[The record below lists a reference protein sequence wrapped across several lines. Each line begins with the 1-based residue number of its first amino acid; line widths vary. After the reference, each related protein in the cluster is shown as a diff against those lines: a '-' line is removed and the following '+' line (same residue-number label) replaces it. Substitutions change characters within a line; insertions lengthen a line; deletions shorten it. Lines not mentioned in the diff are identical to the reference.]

1 MRSMLLILPA
11 LVCQAQDAD
20 LTAQLAKA
28 QRLGTEQVLTL
39 QARVKADPAPAERK
53 AYYDLYLTYVLASRR
68 MGTDPKGAAPVV
80 ERTVKALE
88 GTRDPERMAL
98 LAGFLGLKI
107 SLSPMSGISLGPRA
121 MGLLNQAEAQA
132 PGNPRPVLMRGVQV
146 LHMPAFVGGGA
157 ARAIPVLEAALAAAE
172 KEAAPADAWAP
183 SWGRIESLSW
193 LALAQAQAGQA
204 AAARATV
211 QRARALDPDN
221 GFLDTMVLPLLKE
234 KGQ

>member
-1 MRSMLLILPA
+1 
-11 LVCQAQDAD
+11 
-20 LTAQLAKA
+20 
-28 QRLGTEQVLTL
+28 
-39 QARVKADPAPAERK
+39 
-53 AYYDLYLTYVLASRR
+53 
-68 MGTDPKGAAPVV
+68 
-80 ERTVKALE
+80 
-88 GTRDPERMAL
+88 
-98 LAGFLGLKI
+98 
-107 SLSPMSGISLGPRA
+107 
-121 MGLLNQAEAQA
+121 
-132 PGNPRPVLMRGVQV
+132 V